1 MPRGQVGAPWR
12 IIQSDTWKGRFDT
25 APCGGSTVRM
35 SAEQRL
41 SDHERAL
48 YSRQIRLPG
57 VGEAG
62 QLRLRE
68 AKVLLLGA
76 GGLGSPVGLYLAAAG
91 VGLIGI
97 ADPDKVEISN
107 LHRQIIHGFDTL
119 GLPKTISAAEALGE
133 INPGLKVALHPE
145 GFTVE
150 NAADLVARYDV
161 VVDGT
166 DNFATRFLAADA
178 CVLGGRPLV
187 HGSVL
192 REAGQVGV
200 FLPKTGCYRCL
211 YPVIPD
217 ASSVPTCAEAG
228 VFGATCGVIGS
239 WMASEVI
246 AVLLGKRSA
255 SRLLVVDVGSGTS
268 RLIAL
273 SADPACP
280 CCGASPAIRSLEK
293 AAYAPIS
300 CQSPEPMS
308 ETPLEVTVEEA
319 QRLLSGP
326 NPPQL
331 IDVREIDEYAVC
343 RIEGSRLIPM
353 NTVPMRLAEIPQ
365 DVPVLVQCHHG
376 GRSMKVTHFLR
387 SKGYTRVSNVKGGI
401 DAWSLKVD
409 PQVPRY

>member
-1 MPRGQVGAPWR
+1 
-12 IIQSDTWKGRFDT
+12 
-25 APCGGSTVRM
+25 M
-35 SAEQRL
+35 SPELRL

-107 LHRQIIHGFDTL
+107 LHRQIVHGFDTL

-145 GFTVE
+145 GFTIE
-150 NAADLVARYDV
+150 NAADLVARYDIV
-161 VVDGT
+161 IDGT

-200 FLPKTGCYRCL
+200 FLPRAGCYRCL

-217 ASSVPTCAEAG
+217 SASVPTCADAG

-246 AVLLGKRSA
+246 AVLLGKRTA
-255 SRLLVVDVGSGTS
+255 SRLLVVEVAAGTS
-268 RLIAL
+268 KLVAL
-273 SADPACP
+273 AADPACP
-280 CCGASPAIRSLEK
+280 CCGSAPSIRSLEK
-293 AAYAPIS
+293 AAYAPTL
-300 CQSPEPMS
+300 CQTSLPMS
-308 ETPLEVTVEEA
+308 ETPIEVTVEEA
-319 QRLLSGP
+319 QRLLAGP
-326 NPPQL
+326 NPPLL
-331 IDVREIDEYAVC
+331 IDVREMDEYAVC

-353 NTVPMRLAEIPQ
+353 NTVPTRLAEIPL

-376 GRSMKVTHFLR
+376 GRSMKVTQFLR
-387 SKGYTRVSNVKGGI
+387 AKGYARVSNLKGGI
-401 DAWSLKVD
+401 DAWSIKVD
-409 PQVPRY
+409 PRVPRY

>member
-1 MPRGQVGAPWR
+1 M
-12 IIQSDTWKGRFDT
+12 
-25 APCGGSTVRM
+25 
-35 SAEQRL
+35 
-41 SDHERAL
+41 

-57 VGEAG
+57 VGESG

-68 AKVLLLGA
+68 AKVLILGA

-107 LHRQIIHGFDTL
+107 LHRQVVHGFDTL

-150 NAADLVARYDV
+150 NAAELVARYDL

-178 CVLGGRPLV
+178 CVLGAKPLV

-192 REAGQVGV
+192 RESGQVGV
-200 FLPKTGCYRCL
+200 FLPKAGCYRCL
-211 YPVIPD
+211 YPEIPD
-217 ASSVPTCAEAG
+217 AASVPTCADAG

-246 AVLLGKRSA
+246 AVLLGKRVS
-255 SRLLVVDVGSGTS
+255 SRLLVIDVAAGTS
-268 RLIAL
+268 KFIAL
-273 SADPACP
+273 AADAACP
-280 CCGASPAIRSLEK
+280 CCGSAPSIRSLEK
-293 AAYAPIS
+293 SAYAPTLCS
-300 CQSPEPMS
+300 TQSLMS

-319 QRLLSGP
+319 QRLLAGP
-326 NPPQL
+326 NPPVL
-331 IDVREIDEYAVC
+331 IDVRERDEYAVC
-343 RIEGSRLIPM
+343 RIEGSHLIPM
-353 NTVPMRLAEIPQ
+353 NTVPARLAEIPQ

-376 GRSMKVTHFLR
+376 GRSMKVTQFLR
-387 SKGYTRVSNVKGGI
+387 SKGYAHVSNVKGGI
-401 DAWSLKVD
+401 DAWSIKVD
-409 PQVPRY
+409 PKVPRY

>member
-1 MPRGQVGAPWR
+1 
-12 IIQSDTWKGRFDT
+12 
-25 APCGGSTVRM
+25 M

-57 VGEAG
+57 VGESG

-107 LHRQIIHGFDTL
+107 LHRQIVHGFDTL

-178 CVLGGRPLV
+178 CVLGGRPLI

-200 FLPKTGCYRCL
+200 FLPQAGCYRCL
-211 YPVIPD
+211 YPTIPD
-217 ASSVPTCAEAG
+217 ASSVPTCADAG

-246 AVLLGKRSA
+246 AVLLAKRTA
-255 SRLLVVDVGSGTS
+255 SRLLVIDVAAGAAKP
-268 RLIAL
+268 IAL

-280 CCGASPAIRSLEK
+280 CCGAAPAIRSLEK
-293 AAYAPIS
+293 SAYAPVS
-300 CQSPEPMS
+300 CPSPEPMS

-319 QRLLSGP
+319 RLLLSGA
-326 NPPQL
+326 NPPLL
-331 IDVREIDEYAVC
+331 IDVREMDEYAVC

-353 NTVPMRLAEIPQ
+353 NTVPSRLAEIPQ

-376 GRSMKVTHFLR
+376 GRSMKVTQFLR
-387 SKGYTRVSNVKGGI
+387 SKGYARVSNVKGGI

-409 PQVPRY
+409 PKVPRY

>member
-1 MPRGQVGAPWR
+1 
-12 IIQSDTWKGRFDT
+12 
-25 APCGGSTVRM
+25 M
-35 SAEQRL
+35 SADVRL
-41 SDHERAL
+41 TDHERAL
-48 YSRQIRLPG
+48 YARQIRLPG
-57 VGEAG
+57 VGESG

-107 LHRQIIHGFDTL
+107 LHRQVVHGFDTL

-145 GFTVE
+145 GFTVG
-150 NAADLVARYDV
+150 NAADLVARYDL

-178 CVLGGRPLV
+178 CVLGARPLV

-192 REAGQVGV
+192 RETGQVGV
-200 FLPKTGCYRCL
+200 FLPGSGCYRCL
-211 YPVIPD
+211 YPVMPD
-217 ASSVPTCAEAG
+217 AASVPTCTEAG

-246 AVLLGKRSA
+246 SVLLGKRKA
-255 SRLLVVDVGSGTS
+255 SRLLVVDVEAGTS
-268 RLIAL
+268 RLLAL

-280 CCGASPAIRSLEK
+280 CCGGAPVIRSLEK
-293 AAYAPIS
+293 AAYAPTACKES
-300 CQSPEPMS
+300 SSMS
-308 ETPLEVTVEEA
+308 ETPLEITVEEA
-319 QRLLSGP
+319 QRLLAGP
-326 NPPQL
+326 NPPL
-331 IDVREIDEYAVC
+331 IIDVRETDEYAIC

-353 NTVPMRLAEIPQ
+353 NTVPARLAEIPQ

-376 GRSMKVTHFLR
+376 GRSMKVTQFLR
-387 SKGYTRVSNVKGGI
+387 AKGYARVTNLKGGI

-409 PQVPRY
+409 PSVPRY

>member
-1 MPRGQVGAPWR
+1 
-12 IIQSDTWKGRFDT
+12 
-25 APCGGSTVRM
+25 M

-57 VGEAG
+57 VGEVG

-150 NAADLVARYDV
+150 NAAELVARYDV

-200 FLPKTGCYRCL
+200 FLPRLGCYRCL
-211 YPVIPD
+211 YPTIPD
-217 ASSVPTCAEAG
+217 ASSVPTCADAG

-246 AVLLGKRSA
+246 AVLLGRRTA
-255 SRLLVVDVGSGTS
+255 SRLLVVDVAAGTS
-268 RLIAL
+268 KLVAL
-273 SADPACP
+273 AADPACP
-280 CCGASPAIRSLEK
+280 CCGSAPSIRSLDK
-293 AAYAPIS
+293 AAYAPTACPTS
-300 CQSPEPMS
+300 LPMS

-319 QRLLSGP
+319 QRLLAGP
-326 NPPQL
+326 NPPLL
-331 IDVREIDEYAVC
+331 IDVRETDEYAIC

-353 NTVPMRLAEIPQ
+353 NTVPARLAEIPQ

-376 GRSMKVTHFLR
+376 GRSMKVTQFLR
-387 SKGYTRVSNVKGGI
+387 AKGYARVSNVKGGI

-409 PQVPRY
+409 PKVPRY

>member
-1 MPRGQVGAPWR
+1 
-12 IIQSDTWKGRFDT
+12 
-25 APCGGSTVRM
+25 M

-57 VGEAG
+57 VGETG

-91 VGLIGI
+91 VGVIGI

-150 NAADLVARYDV
+150 NAADLVARYDL

-217 ASSVPTCAEAG
+217 ASSVPTCADAG

-255 SRLLVVDVGSGTS
+255 SRLLVVDVAAGTS
-268 RLIAL
+268 KLIAL

-280 CCGASPAIRSLEK
+280 CCGSSPAIRSLEK

-300 CQSPEPMS
+300 CQSSAPMS

-319 QRLLSGP
+319 QRLLAGP
-326 NPPQL
+326 NPPL
-331 IDVREIDEYAVC
+331 LLDVRELDEYAVC

-409 PQVPRY
+409 PLVPRY

>member
-1 MPRGQVGAPWR
+1 
-12 IIQSDTWKGRFDT
+12 
-25 APCGGSTVRM
+25 M
-35 SAEQRL
+35 SADQRL

-57 VGEAG
+57 VGESG

-68 AKVLLLGA
+68 AKVLILGA

-107 LHRQIIHGFDTL
+107 LHRQIVHGFDTL

-150 NAADLVARYDV
+150 NAADLVARYDL

-178 CVLGGRPLV
+178 CLLGRRPLV

-192 REAGQVGV
+192 RATGQVGV
-200 FLPKTGCYRCL
+200 FLPGAGCYRCL
-211 YPVIPD
+211 YPIIPD
-217 ASSVPTCAEAG
+217 AASVPTCADAG

-239 WMASEVI
+239 WMASESI
-246 AVLLGKRSA
+246 AILLGRRNQSG
-255 SRLLVVDVGSGTS
+255 LLVVDVEAGTS
-268 RLIAL
+268 RRLAL
-273 SADPACP
+273 AADPDCP
-280 CCGASPAIRSLEK
+280 SCGLSPTILSLEK
-293 AAYAPIS
+293 SAYAPVVCS
-300 CQSPEPMS
+300 TPSPPMS
-308 ETPLEVTVEEA
+308 ETPIEITVEEA
-319 QRLLSGP
+319 SRLLSGP
-326 NPPQL
+326 TPPVL
-331 IDVREIDEYAVC
+331 LDVRETDEYAVC

-353 NTVPMRLAEIPQ
+353 NTVPTRLAEIPT
-365 DVPVLVQCHHG
+365 DAWVLVQCHHG
-376 GRSMKVTHFLR
+376 GRSMKVTQFLR
-387 SKGYTRVSNVKGGI
+387 SKGFTRVSNLKGGI

-409 PQVPRY
+409 PKVPRY

>member
-1 MPRGQVGAPWR
+1 
-12 IIQSDTWKGRFDT
+12 
-25 APCGGSTVRM
+25 M
-35 SAEQRL
+35 SADPRL
-41 SDHERAL
+41 SEHEKAL

-91 VGLIGI
+91 VGVIGI

-107 LHRQIIHGFDTL
+107 LHRQIVHGFDTL
-119 GLPKTISAAEALGE
+119 GLPKTVSAAEALGE

-145 GFTVE
+145 GFTVA
-150 NAADLVARYDV
+150 NAAELLARYDV

-178 CVLGGRPLV
+178 CVLGNRPLV

-192 REAGQVGV
+192 RDAGQVGV

-211 YPVIPD
+211 YPVMPD
-217 ASSVPTCAEAG
+217 AASVPTCAEAG
-228 VFGATCGVIGS
+228 VFGATCGVVGS
-239 WMASEVI
+239 WMAAEVI
-246 AVLLGKRSA
+246 AVLLGKRQA
-255 SRLLVVDVGSGTS
+255 SRLLVIDVAAGTS
-268 RLIAL
+268 KLVVLA
-273 SADPACP
+273 ADPACP
-280 CCGASPAIRSLEK
+280 CCGETPVIRALAKE
-293 AAYAPIS
+293 AYAPTV
-300 CQSPEPMS
+300 CAAPNLMS

-319 QRLLSGP
+319 RRLLAGP
-326 NPPQL
+326 NPPML
-331 IDVREIDEYAVC
+331 IDVREADEHAIC
-343 RIEGSRLIPM
+343 RIEGARLIPM
-353 NTVPMRLAEIPQ
+353 NTVPARLAEIPQ

-376 GRSMKVTHFLR
+376 GRSMKVTQFLR
-387 SKGYTRVSNVKGGI
+387 GKGYARVSNVKGGI

-409 PQVPRY
+409 PKVPRY

>member
-1 MPRGQVGAPWR
+1 
-12 IIQSDTWKGRFDT
+12 
-25 APCGGSTVRM
+25 M

-200 FLPKTGCYRCL
+200 FLPKTGCFRCL
-211 YPVIPD
+211 YPVIPE

-331 IDVREIDEYAVC
+331 IDVREMDEYAVC

>member
-25 APCGGSTVRM
+25 APCGGSTVGM

-91 VGLIGI
+91 IGVIGI

-268 RLIAL
+268 KLIAL

-331 IDVREIDEYAVC
+331 IDVREMDEYAVC

>member
-1 MPRGQVGAPWR
+1 MPRGQVGTPWR

-25 APCGGSTVRM
+25 APCGGSTVGM

-268 RLIAL
+268 KLIAL

-331 IDVREIDEYAVC
+331 IDVREMDEYAVC

>member
-1 MPRGQVGAPWR
+1 
-12 IIQSDTWKGRFDT
+12 
-25 APCGGSTVRM
+25 M

-41 SDHERAL
+41 SDHEKAL

-57 VGEAG
+57 VGESG

-107 LHRQIIHGFDTL
+107 LHRQIVHGFDTL

-150 NAADLVARYDV
+150 NAADLVARYDL

-200 FLPKTGCYRCL
+200 FLPRSGCYRCL
-211 YPVIPD
+211 YPTIPD
-217 ASSVPTCAEAG
+217 ASSVPTCADAG

-246 AVLLGKRSA
+246 AVLLGKRTD
-255 SRLLVVDVGSGTS
+255 SRLLVIDVAAGTS
-268 RLIAL
+268 KRVAL
-273 SADPACP
+273 AADPACP
-280 CCGASPAIRSLEK
+280 CCGSAPSIRSLEK
-293 AAYAPIS
+293 AAYAPTL
-300 CQSPEPMS
+300 CPTQTPMS

-319 QRLLSGP
+319 QRLLAGP
-326 NPPQL
+326 NPPLL
-331 IDVREIDEYAVC
+331 IDVREMDEYAVC

-353 NTVPMRLAEIPQ
+353 NTVPSRLAEIPQ

-376 GRSMKVTHFLR
+376 GRSMKVTQFLR
-387 SKGYTRVSNVKGGI
+387 SKGYAHVSNVKGGI

-409 PQVPRY
+409 PKVPRY